1 MTPEPIY
8 AEPIKTPKTPT
19 VLTTNN
25 DYQPLSIFQQNRE
38 KWQKRASTTS
48 ADGALLLQQVN
59 QPQSAI
65 LTRNRLQPDL
75 VMDLPPPSQQDNTTP
90 PLSSGSTSASSSMT
104 SLDKQVEDAED
115 DTETLGDHFAK
126 QNQST
131 LKKNEKFQDSVAIAK
146 KIDKSL
152 SSSSSSESSKSIGKG
167 SMDDVVL
174 RIDES
179 NEGSGDRLSTG
190 STKSLSAL
198 KIERE
203 KSPIPSRNTQKFVSQ
218 FADLKLTGGCSTT
231 LKTTPTNPITTQ
243 PEKAEKERASFTFGS
258 FKPAISIKPQVLTKK
273 KSIFLQAHSS
283 PSPST
288 SPGPSDGWTLK
299 KLKIFKSSH
308 DWWISNDVRRWFHNF
323 SHRK

>member
-1 MTPEPIY
+1 MMVPEPTNGTTKPEPIY
-8 AEPIKTPKTPT
+8 AEPTKTPKTPT
-19 VLTTNN
+19 LLTSSN

-48 ADGALLLQQVN
+48 ADGALLVQVN

-90 PLSSGSTSASSSMT
+90 PMSSGSTSASSSMT
-104 SLDKQVEDAED
+104 SLDKQVEDADED
-115 DTETLGDHFAK
+115 NETLGDHFAK

-131 LKKNEKFQDSVAIAK
+131 LKKNEKFQDSVAPTK

-152 SSSSSSESSKSIGKG
+152 SSGSVESSKSLNKG
-167 SMDDVVL
+167 SLDDVVL

-179 NEGSGDRLSTG
+179 HEEIGDRLSTG
-190 STKSLSAL
+190 SARSTQSL
-198 KIERE
+198 KVEME
-203 KSPIPSRNTQKFVSQ
+203 KSPIPQRNTQKFVSK

-231 LKTTPTNPITTQ
+231 VKTTATPTNPVTTQ
-243 PEKAEKERASFTFGS
+243 PEEPKKERMSFSFGS
-258 FKPAISIKPQVLTKK
+258 FKPSISMKPQILQKK

-288 SPGPSDGWTLK
+288 SPGPMDGPK
-299 KLKIFKSSH
+299 
-308 DWWISNDVRRWFHNF
+308 
-323 SHRK
+323 